1 MPSLTPVLD
10 QSSAYTFCPVCRTQG
25 NDRSPL
31 TRDGAGSIKCPFS
44 HGPFTLEQLQSA
56 DMVKSSELFIE
67 QPTITD
73 IKWPIFVNPD
83 VKVKLERKFPGR
95 LMITLATY
103 LAALSDDSI
112 VMITGE
118 QATKLRALGITNG
131 NQMLS
136 VAEASKEI
144 EHELDEANKTIT
156 RFMTMIASAG
166 VPGSLG

>member
-10 QSSAYTFCPVCRTQG
+10 QSLAYCWCMICKQQG

-31 TRDGAGSIKCPFS
+31 QRDGTGAIKCNFG
-44 HGPFTLEQLQSA
+44 HGPFTLTQLQSA

-73 IKWPIFVNPD
+73 IRWPIFVNPD
-83 VKVKLERKFPGR
+83 VKAKLEKKFAGR
-95 LMITLATY
+95 IMITLGTY

-131 NQMLS
+131 AQML
-136 VAEASKEI
+136 ATCQMAKDTEKELEA
-144 EHELDEANKTIT
+144 ANQQIT
-156 RFMTMIASAG
+156 RFMTLVASAQ
-166 VPGSLG
+166 GS

>member
-10 QSSAYTFCPVCRTQG
+10 QSSAYTFCPICKQQG
-25 NDRSPL
+25 TDRSPL
-31 TRDGAGSIKCPFS
+31 QRDGTGSIKCQFQ

-73 IKWPIFVNPD
+73 IRWPIFVNPD
-83 VKVKLERKFPGR
+83 VKARLERKFSGR
-95 LMITLATY
+95 LMITLGTY

-118 QATKLRALGITNG
+118 QAAKLRALGVKNG
-131 NQMLS
+131 AEMLS
-136 VAEASKEI
+136 TIEMAKEN
-144 EHELDEANKTIT
+144 ERELDEANKTIQ
-156 RFMTMIASAG
+156 RFMTMIAAAG
-166 VPGSLG
+166 VPGVG